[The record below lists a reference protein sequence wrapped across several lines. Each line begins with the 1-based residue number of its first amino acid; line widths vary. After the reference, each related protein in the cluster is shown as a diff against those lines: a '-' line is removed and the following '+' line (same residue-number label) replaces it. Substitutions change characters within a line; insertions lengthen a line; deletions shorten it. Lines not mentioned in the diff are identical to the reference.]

1 MTWLL
6 RLYPSSW
13 RRRYGDE
20 VAGLLV
26 DRRFSFHMAVDLVAG
41 AIDVWLHPSVTL
53 AAAAAAEPK
62 SEERTMLN
70 RIISLDCRTALG
82 ASVTKEDQWRAAGAA
97 ILGTVVLTAIW
108 MGVHVR
114 IGDNDYVDSLS
125 VLTFV
130 IPWLFSMRYTYL
142 KERPASVQA
151 VFIGGFSLLLAAMM
165 LGAGWI
171 ASRL

>member
-1 MTWLL
+1 VTWLL

-20 VAGLLV
+20 VAGLLA
-26 DRRFSFHMAVDLVAG
+26 DRRFSFRMAVDLVAG

-53 AAAAAAEPK
+53 AAAVAAESK
-62 SEERTMLN
+62 AEERTMLN
-70 RIISLDCRTALG
+70 RIISLDCGTAPG
-82 ASVTKEDQWRAAGAA
+82 ASVTKQDQWKAAGAA
-97 ILGTVVLTAIW
+97 IGGTVVLTAIW
-108 MGVHVR
+108 MAAHVR

-142 KERPASVQA
+142 KDRPASVQA